1 VGYGAG
7 GSEGTGRAAGRQ
19 LSVFTPVTEVASEL
33 SAVVTAVGLG
43 GAANAELTTAS
54 AEDSSETASDWQAAG
69 VAACGAAA
77 GALGGFGGVGTLVGA
92 GGVVGVG
99 ALVGVDVVD
108 EDGSAARQPAP
119 CAAMTALK
127 RSPAT
132 GASLAGSGVGASAV
146 WTLVNA
152 VDRAA
157 TDGVLDVQAG
167 VAAAGAGAAD
177 DTTEGTTTAAAT
189 TAASGSAKAHLRN
202 MNPPCT

>member
-1 VGYGAG
+1 LRDYGAG

-43 GAANAELTTAS
+43 GAANAALTRPR
-54 AEDSSETASDWQAAG
+54 AEDRNETASDWQD
-69 VAACGAAA
+69 VASCGAAA
-77 GALGGFGGVGTLVGA
+77 GALGWLDGVGA
-92 GGVVGVG
+92 GSLVDVG
-99 ALVGVDVVD
+99 AGVLVGLEVLD
-108 EDGSAARQPAP
+108 EDGSDGRQPSF
-119 CAAMTALK
+119 CTAMTALN

-132 GASLAGSGVGASAV
+132 GASLVGSGVGASAV

-152 VDRAA
+152 VDSAA

-167 VAAAGAGAAD
+167 VVSAGAAAAVD
-177 DTTEGTTTAAAT
+177 PIEGTTTAATT